1 MSVRNRAFFALF
13 GMIFAS
19 TVGCGGH
26 SSVPHVKVTATPT
39 ASPTPNGPPTPTPT
53 AAVTATPYS
62 TPAALGLPPTP
73 TPLAPNSQAL
83 AVPSRPIDSGDAFA
97 FAGTTTQSYVYRNVT
112 PPPTSSTTYA
122 VTQNVSVTGPT
133 SYAGQSGVSDFKT
146 VEVDS
151 QPNQTITV
159 TTYTYYGTAA
169 YQSSTGFYT
178 YGYTS
183 ADTNGQQLAVT
194 YPAPLL
200 LDVLPEAAGATWTNG
215 AAETLN
221 ARPTNISAAA
231 TPANTGDG
239 AFGPEII
246 ARIWLRSTVPVA
258 P

>member
-1 MSVRNRAFFALF
+1 MLPSSTQRPPGMSVRNRAFFALF

-26 SSVPHVKVTATPT
+26 SSVPHVKVTAT
-39 ASPTPNGPPTPTPT
+39 PTPTPT

-133 SYAGQSGVSDFKT
+133 SYAGQSGVSDF
-146 VEVDS
+146 
-151 QPNQTITV
+151 
-159 TTYTYYGTAA
+159 
-169 YQSSTGFYT
+169 
-178 YGYTS
+178 
-183 ADTNGQQLAVT
+183 
-194 YPAPLL
+194 
-200 LDVLPEAAGATWTNG
+200 
-215 AAETLN
+215 
-221 ARPTNISAAA
+221 
-231 TPANTGDG
+231 
-239 AFGPEII
+239 
-246 ARIWLRSTVPVA
+246 
-258 P
+258 